1 MTDLVQPLGAVI
13 LVLGLLVATLYF
25 LRRHGVASFT
35 GGGAFRPQSRERHM
49 KVVERMALGPQ
60 HALHLV
66 RVGERM
72 ILISTSPGSC
82 QLIDSAAPVTER
94 IAS

>member
-1 MTDLVQPLGAVI
+1 MTDLVQPLGAVV
-13 LVLGLLVATLYF
+13 LVLGLLGAMLYF
-25 LRRHGVASFT
+25 LRRHGVASFP
-35 GGGAFRPQSRERHM
+35 GVVSFRPQSKERQM

-66 RVGERM
+66 RVGERT
-72 ILISTSPGSC
+72 ILISTAPGSC
-82 QLIDSAAPVTER
+82 QLIDSVPAKDG